1 MPPVHELGELQ
12 LAVMNALW
20 TRKQATVHEVIAA
33 LPGERRPAYTTVL
46 TTLRKLEAKGL
57 ITHDAVEG
65 ARMFRY
71 RPLLT
76 AQTAREDVLN
86 DVLSRLFA
94 GSPALLIKHLLQT
107 EGFTLS
113 ELQEIR
119 KALEAQER
127 AITNGV
133 S

>member
-1 MPPVHELGELQ
+1 MNELGELQ

-20 TRKQATVHEVIAA
+20 TLKSATVHEVLAA

-57 ITHDAVEG
+57 AAHDAVAG

-71 RPLLT
+71 RPLMS

-94 GSPALLIKHLLQT
+94 GSPALLIKYLLQT

-113 ELQEIR
+113 EIQEIR
-119 KALEAQER
+119 KALEQQER
-127 AITNGV
+127 AIKGV
-133 S
+133 IS

>member
-1 MPPVHELGELQ
+1 
-12 LAVMNALW
+12 MNTLW
-20 TRKQATVHEVIAA
+20 TLKQATVHEVLAA

-57 ITHDAVEG
+57 AAHDAVEG

-71 RPLLT
+71 RPLLS

-94 GSPALLIKHLLQT
+94 GSPALLIKYLLQT

-113 ELQEIR
+113 EIQEIR
-119 KALEAQER
+119 KSLEQQEN
-127 AITNGV
+127 AIRNAV
-133 S
+133 F

>member
-1 MPPVHELGELQ
+1 MNELGELQ
-12 LAVMNALW
+12 LAVMNVLW

-33 LPGERRPAYTTVL
+33 LPGERRPAYTTAL
-46 TTLRKLEAKGL
+46 TILRKLEAKGYV
-57 ITHDAVEG
+57 THDAVEG
-65 ARMFRY
+65 TRMFRY
-71 RPLLT
+71 RPLLS

-94 GSPALLIKHLLQT
+94 GSPALLIKHLLET

-113 ELQEIR
+113 EIQEIR
-119 KALEAQER
+119 KALERQER
-127 AITNGV
+127 AITNGT

>member
-1 MPPVHELGELQ
+1 MQELGELQ

-46 TTLRKLEAKGL
+46 TTLRKLETKGL
-57 ITHDAVEG
+57 ITHEAVEG
-65 ARMFRY
+65 SRMHRF
-71 RPLLT
+71 RPLLS
-76 AQTAREDVLN
+76 AQTAREDALN

-119 KALEAQER
+119 RGLETQER
-127 AITNGV
+127 AIKNGA

>member
-1 MPPVHELGELQ
+1 MNELGELQ

-20 TRKQATVHEVIAA
+20 TLKAATVHEVLAA

-57 ITHDAVEG
+57 AAHDAVEG

-71 RPLLT
+71 RPLMS

-94 GSPALLIKHLLQT
+94 GSPALLIKYLLQT

-113 ELQEIR
+113 EIQEIR
-119 KALEAQER
+119 KALEQQER
-127 AITNGV
+127 TIKGGV

>member
-1 MPPVHELGELQ
+1 MAARELGELQ
-12 LAVMNALW
+12 QAVMNVLW
-20 TRKQATVHEVIAA
+20 TCKQATVHEVLAA

-46 TTLRKLEAKGL
+46 TILRKLEAKGL
-57 ITHDAVEG
+57 IAHDAVEG
-65 ARMFRY
+65 GRMYRY
-71 RPLLT
+71 RPLMS

-119 KALEAQER
+119 KALERQER
-127 AITNGV
+127 AITGGI

>member
-1 MPPVHELGELQ
+1 MNELGELQ

-20 TRKQATVHEVIAA
+20 TLKQATVHEVLAA
-33 LPGERRPAYTTVL
+33 LPGERRAAYTTVL
-46 TTLRKLEAKGL
+46 TVLRKLEAKGL
-57 ITHDAVEG
+57 VAHEAVEG

-71 RPLLT
+71 RPLMS

-113 ELQEIR
+113 EIQEIR
-119 KALEAQER
+119 KALERQER
-127 AITNGV
+127 AITAG
-133 S
+133 SS